1 MALLVDTHI
10 VHQEPLDEIRTQLRI
25 KIKKLNRKENQ
36 TSVEN
41 KCFMAETTP
50 EDSPDALKDELD
62 ISPTFI
68 EQGKNILIGLT
79 VTPKLLYVIH
89 RAKFEDCLF
98 FHLILITVKS
108 RGVERKIPLTPSM
121 HVCFLFSLNNLN
133 LCKKD
138 VVR

>member
-89 RAKFEDCLF
+89 RSKFEDCLF
-98 FHLILITVKS
+98 FHLILTTVKS
-108 RGVERKIPLTPSM
+108 RGVD
-121 HVCFLFSLNNLN
+121 H

>member
-1 MALLVDTHI
+1 MVLLVDTHI

-50 EDSPDALKDELD
+50 EDIPDALKDELD

-68 EQGKNILIGLT
+68 EQGKNIFIGLT

-89 RAKFEDCLF
+89 RSKFEDCLF
-98 FHLILITVKS
+98 FHLILTTVKS
-108 RGVERKIPLTPSM
+108 RGVD
-121 HVCFLFSLNNLN
+121 H